1 MRSNAFMASS
11 LVGYA
16 PIHTPLRCAAQGLAR
31 FPDILY
37 TVPVLFARFRCFLGA
52 AVCFF
57 PQYGQYSAPSG
68 NSFLHLIQFAIRHP
82 FPGGHIW
89 ASCHYYSNYL
99 HIIFAALVLFK
110 SGLFPNHFNPHSPYR
125 GVTSEDFA
133 LPQREGDFVSRA
145 CNGKRQRVGRICN
158 SVWDLE
164 CNKPR
169 PRHEWVQKLVVHII
183 RVA

>member
-1 MRSNAFMASS
+1 MPQSTRRYAARPRVWHASRTFYTPSRCYLPASDAFWGGC
-11 LVGYA
+11 L
-16 PIHTPLRCAAQGLAR
+16 L
-31 FPDILY
+31 
-37 TVPVLFARFRCFLGA
+37 
-52 AVCFF
+52 F

-99 HIIFAALVLFK
+99 HIIFAAPCF
-110 SGLFPNHFNPHSPYR
+110 SFRAAYFPIIFNHTPRYR